1 MIGTVCGTVS
11 ALISGIIAPGMKL
24 GAQALARGAAQLAAV
39 ELRAPKSL
47 LGRTTVEAMQAGI
60 VMGEV
65 ARIDGLIDMIWADC
79 GYTTPVILVGQDAET
94 IAALMAHA
102 VTVDQ
107 TLALR
112 GLLELYTANTRR

>member
-1 MIGTVCGTVS
+1 
-11 ALISGIIAPGMKL
+11 
-24 GAQALARGAAQLAAV
+24 
-39 ELRAPKSL
+39 
-47 LGRTTVEAMQAGI
+47 
-60 VMGEV
+60 
-65 ARIDGLIDMIWADC
+65 MIWADC

>member
-1 MIGTVCGTVS
+1 
-11 ALISGIIAPGMKL
+11 MKL
-24 GAQALARGAAQLAAV
+24 GAQALARGAAQMAAV

-94 IAALMAHA
+94 IAALMR
-102 VTVDQ
+102 TPSPS
-107 TLALR
+107 
-112 GLLELYTANTRR
+112 TRPSPSAAFWSSIPRTHDVN

>member
-1 MIGTVCGTVS
+1 
-11 ALISGIIAPGMKL
+11 
-24 GAQALARGAAQLAAV
+24 
-39 ELRAPKSL
+39 
-47 LGRTTVEAMQAGI
+47 MQASI
-60 VMGEV
+60 FMGEV

>member
-1 MIGTVCGTVS
+1 
-11 ALISGIIAPGMKL
+11 MKL
-24 GAQALARGAAQLAAV
+24 GAQALARGAAHLAAV

-47 LGRTTVEAMQAGI
+47 LGRTPSRPCRRASSWGRL
-60 VMGEV
+60 